1 MVDHLPDLGF
11 PVARSLFSDRNPA
24 GLPGH
29 HPLLG
34 AVFGLAW
41 SQLGYTAATRPGSRD
56 FSSVN
61 QIVATKYEVLVERKH
76 AIQARELLAATPQ
89 GVTF

>member
-1 MVDHLPDLGF
+1 MGYLAT
-11 PVARSLFSDRNPA
+11 AR
-24 GLPGH
+24 
-29 HPLLG
+29 LLG

-76 AIQARELLAATPQ
+76 AIQARELLAAMPQ